1 MRIGGITDYST
12 IDWHGC
18 VSIVVFFAG
27 CNFRCPY
34 CQNASLIPLDSGFEV
49 SIEDIGGRI
58 EGMSI
63 FVDSVVI
70 SGGEP
75 LIQPEALREVCM
87 VAKKYGLKTMIE
99 TNGSKPDVIEE
110 LIKDKLLDYIAL
122 DFKTSPCKYHLV
134 GGEPPFEALAVLLR
148 YDVGFEIRTTIGSV
162 ATEADLKVIA
172 SIIPKDCKWV
182 HQTERFI

>member
-12 IDWHGC
+12 IDWYGH
-18 VSIVVFFAG
+18 VSTVIFFAG

-34 CQNASLIPLDSGFEV
+34 CQNYSLIPLDSGFEV
-49 SIEDIGGRI
+49 SIEDVEERI
-58 EGMSI
+58 EGMNI
-63 FVDSVVI
+63 FIDSVVV

-75 LIQPEALREVCM
+75 LLQPEALREIYM
-87 VAKKYGLKTMIE
+87 IAKKYDLKTMIE

-122 DFKTSPCKYHLV
+122 DFKTSPHKYHLV
-134 GGEPPFEALAVLLR
+134 GGEPPFEALAILLK
-148 YDVGFEIRTTIGSV
+148 YDVSFEIRTTVGSV

-172 SIIPKDCKWV
+172 GIIPKDCKWV